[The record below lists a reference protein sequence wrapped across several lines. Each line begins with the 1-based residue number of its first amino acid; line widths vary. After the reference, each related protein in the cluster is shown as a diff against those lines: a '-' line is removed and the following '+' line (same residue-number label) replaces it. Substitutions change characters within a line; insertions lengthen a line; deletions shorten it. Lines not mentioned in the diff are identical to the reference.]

1 MRLLPLILC
10 LLVPTTGYADD
21 EPAIAESPQR
31 VFRVSMIEANA
42 VVDSNGD
49 PRLVQW
55 IWWDLAYDRHTRT
68 TSLIDRGWRKIEEG
82 VLTGRAGAWAVEYG
96 DIRIE
101 APLLFESVTNVDAEL
116 EYRTH
121 SSPIW

>member
-1 MRLLPLILC
+1 MRLLPLILY
-10 LLVPTTGYADD
+10 LVPTTGYADD
-21 EPAIAESPQR
+21 DAAIAES
-31 VFRVSMIEANA
+31 
-42 VVDSNGD
+42 
-49 PRLVQW
+49 
-55 IWWDLAYDRHTRT
+55 T